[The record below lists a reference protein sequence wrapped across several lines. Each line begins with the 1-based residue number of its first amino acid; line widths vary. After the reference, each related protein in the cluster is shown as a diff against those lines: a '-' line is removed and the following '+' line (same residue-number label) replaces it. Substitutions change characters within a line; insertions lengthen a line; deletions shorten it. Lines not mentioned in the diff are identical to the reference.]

1 MSQVS
6 KISLPVILE
15 KMQPLVDRSWKLTF
29 ATRELYGKDI
39 EELAN
44 RLGTE
49 GYIVHSTN
57 DDIAM
62 SDIPE
67 VNADS
72 GLEGKSPSQR
82 LRNVLYVLWQQNGSK
97 GSYDVYYITQMERL
111 IDSVKARLEPKET
124 DE

>member
-1 MSQVS
+1 M
-6 KISLPVILE
+6 
-15 KMQPLVDRSWKLTF
+15 
-29 ATRELYGKDI
+29 YNGKDI

-82 LRNVLYVLWQQNGSK
+82 LRNVLYVLWQQSGSK
-97 GSYDVYYITQMERL
+97 GNYDVYYITQMERI